1 MLKRFFLKD
10 EVDIETNQTSD
21 EEAINN
27 EKRFF
32 PSYEHICSQFEECS
46 DLTKRT
52 YPSLNLHIL
61 YFDHLIDQQKLEW
74 EVLSKLNQ
82 NNIDSVKDML
92 SSSNYTRSDDS
103 KVVVKSIL
111 KGKVILFF
119 QGETYIVG
127 AGGSEGRAVSHSE
140 TETVINGAHDSFVES
155 AYTNLSLIRKKV
167 KSSHLKCIKISVGE
181 ISKTEVYI
189 LYIEDIA
196 NPELLK
202 HLMNRIEDIEINA
215 VNDLNML
222 VQLIDEF
229 PKSPFP
235 QYYTSER
242 PDVAAAKLFDGKIV
256 GLMDQSP
263 YIFSAPTN
271 FFDFFQSNDDLSQR
285 WMIGT
290 AIRILRLIALFITVS
305 FTAYYVSVTTFHYE
319 MIPEALLNNLIE
331 SRSKVPFP
339 PLIEALLMEFTIE
352 LLREAG
358 ARLPTKIGQ
367 TIGIVG
373 GIVIGQASVEAGI
386 TSNILIIAV
395 AVSAISS
402 FVIPS
407 YIMSASLRIVRFA
420 FIILAGLWGNIGLIF
435 GVSILVIHL
444 TGLTNLKTPYLF
456 PVSPTY
462 PSDLKDTIIRAPFSW
477 IKGRPHNTL
486 TNNLR
491 KNKMKN

>member
-1 MLKRFFLKD
+1 MNLKQWFLKD
-10 EVDIETNQTSD
+10 DTD
-21 EEAINN
+21 EDTIQSTKEKPVHN
-27 EKRFF
+27 EKSVF
-32 PSYEHICSQFEECS
+32 PSYEHIIGQFSECS
-46 DLTKRT
+46 DLTERS
-52 YPSLNLHIL
+52 YPSLDLSIV
-61 YFDHLIDQQKLEW
+61 YFEHLIDLQKLEW
-74 EVLSKLNQ
+74 EILSKLNQ
-82 NNIDSVKDML
+82 NIDALRELL
-92 SSSNYTRSDDS
+92 SSSNYIRSDDS

-111 KGKVILFF
+111 QGKVILFF
-119 QGETYIVG
+119 QGETIIVD
-127 AGGSEGRAVSHSE
+127 ASSSEGRAINQSE
-140 TETVINGAHDSFVES
+140 TETVINGPHDSFVES
-155 AYTNLSLIRKKV
+155 ATTNLSLIRKKV
-167 KSSHLKCIKISVGE
+167 KSSHLKCINLSVGE

-189 LYIEDIA
+189 LYLEEIA
-196 NPELLK
+196 NPVLIK
-202 HLMNRIEDIEINA
+202 HLMERIEAIEINA

-229 PKSPFP
+229 PNSPFP
-235 QYYTSER
+235 QFYSSER
-242 PDVAAAKLFDGKIV
+242 PDVVANKLFDGKIV

-263 YIFSAPTN
+263 YAFCTPTN
-271 FFDFFQSNDDLSQR
+271 FFDFFQSIDDLSQR

-290 AIRILRLIALFITVS
+290 AIRLLRLVALFITVS
-305 FTAYYVSVTTFHYE
+305 FTAYYVSVTTYHYE

-407 YIMSASLRIVRFA
+407 YIMSASLRIVRFG

-444 TGLTNLKTPYLF
+444 TGLTNLKTPYFF
-456 PVSPTY
+456 PLSPTY
-462 PSDLKDTIIRAPFSW
+462 PNDLKNSIIRAPFAW
-477 IKGRPHNTL
+477 VKGRPHNTL
-486 TNNLR
+486 TINVR